1 MKALS
6 MTKLFFML
14 VTCVSLSVVVQADEL
29 ERAYQKE
36 YAFLKAQKAELEK
49 RFATDEVQHANEIQ
63 ASKEKVEALQEKL
76 IEVSEKAKASSEK
89 LDKLSKMLAEKGET
103 GGLTGNVVN
112 QARLAL
118 EPYGVKISDDN
129 KTTDVEKIKQAFG
142 SSMKLYSELSSLRN
156 EKGEFYLPDG
166 KKVEG
171 DIVKVG
177 NIAAYGISKE
187 AAGAL
192 APAGNGAY
200 KLWNAVGSADD
211 AKAMFAKEKTETI
224 DIFAYENL
232 DKEVD
237 YVTEKSFIDTMEDGG
252 VIGYIIFA
260 LGLFGLVLLGLR
272 VLNLMGAKTNVNEI
286 TQVVVDTLES
296 GEGSTVALEKIKGY
310 KGSTA
315 RVVKATLRNI
325 KKERAH
331 IEDVIMENI
340 LNESTQIDRFGSFV
354 LVIAAVA
361 PLMGLLGTVTGMIE
375 TFEVITEFGTG
386 DPKLLSGG
394 ISAALVTT
402 MQGLVVA
409 IPLLLIGN
417 LLSGWAQSIKDSM
430 EQNAL
435 HIVNL
440 YEKYRG

>member
-1 MKALS
+1 MKQFLTIFTLIAF
-6 MTKLFFML
+6 TA
-14 VTCVSLSVVVQADEL
+14 VTQAGEL

-49 RFATDEVQHANEIQ
+49 RLEADQLQQEKDLQL
-63 ASKEKVEALQEKL
+63 SKEKVEALQSTLLEISK
-76 IEVSEKAKASSEK
+76 EAKVSSEK
-89 LDKLSKMLAEKGET
+89 LEKLTKALADKEDN
-103 GGLTGNVVN
+103 GGLVGNVVN
-112 QARLAL
+112 QARLTL
-118 EPYGVKISDDN
+118 EPYGVKLADDN
-129 KTTDVEKIKQAFG
+129 KTTDVQKIGQAL
-142 SSMKLYSELSSLRN
+142 SVSTTLYRELSSLRN

-166 KKVEG
+166 KKVKG
-171 DIVKVG
+171 DIVRVG
-177 NIAAYGISKE
+177 NIAAYGIAQE

-192 APAGNGAY
+192 APAGNGSY
-200 KLWNAVGSADD
+200 KLWNAVGSSDD
-211 AKAMFAKEKTETI
+211 AKALYAKNPGNAV
-224 DIFAYENL
+224 DIFVYENL

-237 YVTEKSFIDTMEDGG
+237 YVKEKSFTDTLEDGG

-272 VLNLMGAKTNVNEI
+272 VINLMRASTNVNDI
-286 TQVVVDTLES
+286 TQVVIEKVES
-296 GEGSTVALEKIKGY
+296 GKKHEALDAIKGY
-310 KGSTA
+310 EGSTA
-315 RVVKATLRNI
+315 RVIKSALRNI
-325 KKERAH
+325 DKDREH
-331 IEDVIMENI
+331 VEDVIMENI

-375 TFEVITEFGTG
+375 TFDVITEFGTG

-402 MQGLVVA
+402 MQGLIVA

-440 YEKYRG
+440 YEKHRG

>member
-6 MTKLFFML
+6 ITKLFFAI
-14 VTCVSLSVVVQADEL
+14 VTFASLSATVHAGEL
-29 ERAYQKE
+29 EKAYQKE
-36 YAFLKAQKAELEK
+36 YAFLKAQKTELEK
-49 RFATDEVQHANEIQ
+49 RLATDTVQQEKEIQ
-63 ASKEKVEALQEKL
+63 ASKEKVEALQATL
-76 IEVSEKAKASSEK
+76 LEVSEKAKVSSEK
-89 LDKLSKMLAEKGET
+89 LEKISKILAEKEDT

-129 KTTDVEKIKQAFG
+129 KTTDVQKIQQAFG
-142 SSMKLYSELSSLRN
+142 TSIKLYSQLSSLRN

-192 APAGNGAY
+192 APAGDGNY

-211 AKAMFAKEKTETI
+211 AKAMFAKEKTDTV
-224 DIFAYENL
+224 DIFVYENL

-237 YVTEKSFIDTMEDGG
+237 YVTEKTFVDTMEDGG
-252 VIGYIIFA
+252 IIGYIIFA

-272 VLNLMGAKTNVNEI
+272 VINLMKASTNVQDI
-286 TQVVVDTLES
+286 TQIVVEKVES
-296 GEGSTVALEKIKGY
+296 GKKDEALDAIKGFE
-310 KGSTA
+310 GSTA
-315 RVVKATLRNI
+315 RVIKSTLRNI
-325 KKERAH
+325 DKNREH
-331 IEDVIMENI
+331 VEDVIMENI
-340 LNESTQIDRFGSFV
+340 LNESTQIDRYGSFV

-361 PLMGLLGTVTGMIE
+361 PLMGLLGTVTGMIT

-402 MQGLVVA
+402 MQGLIVA

>member
-6 MTKLFFML
+6 ITKLLLAFMT
-14 VTCVSLSVVVQADEL
+14 VVSISASAYAGEL

-36 YAFLKAQKAELEK
+36 YAFLKAQKVELEK
-49 RFATDEVQHANEIQ
+49 RLATDTVKQAKDLN
-63 ASKEKVEALQEKL
+63 ASKEKVEVLQAKL
-76 IEVSEKAKASSEK
+76 LDVSEQVKTSSEK
-89 LDKLSKMLAEKGET
+89 LEKVSKMLADKEET

-118 EPYGVKISDDN
+118 EPYGVKVSDDN
-129 KTTDVEKIKQAFG
+129 KTNDIQKIQKAF
-142 SSMKLYSELSSLRN
+142 STSIKLYSELSSLRN

-192 APAGNGAY
+192 APAGDGNY
-200 KLWNAVGSADD
+200 KLWNAVGSSDD

-224 DIFAYENL
+224 DIFTYENL

-237 YVTEKSFIDTMEDGG
+237 YVTEKTFMDTMADGG

-260 LGLFGLVLLGLR
+260 LGVFGLVLLGLR
-272 VLNLMGAKTNVNEI
+272 VINLIGAQTNVSEI
-286 TQVVVDTLES
+286 TQIVVDTLES
-296 GEGSTVALEKIKGY
+296 GEGSTVSLEKLKGY

-315 RVVKATLRNI
+315 RVIKATLRNI

-340 LNESTQIDRFGSFV
+340 LNESTQIDKFGSFV

-402 MQGLVVA
+402 MQGLIVA

-430 EQNAL
+430 EQSAL

>member
-6 MTKLFFML
+6 ITKLFFTI
-14 VTCVSLSVVVQADEL
+14 VTFVSLSASLQAGEL

-49 RFATDEVQHANEIQ
+49 RLEIDTVQQANELQ
-63 ASKEKVEALQEKL
+63 ASKEKVEALQAQL
-76 IEVSEKAKASSEK
+76 LEVSEKTKVSSEK
-89 LDKLSKMLAEKGET
+89 LEKLSKMLAEKEDN

-118 EPYGVKISDDN
+118 EPYGVKIADDN
-129 KTTDVEKIKQAFG
+129 TTNDVEKIKQAFG
-142 SSMKLYSELSSLRN
+142 RSITLYSELSSLRN
-156 EKGEFYLPDG
+156 EKGAFYLPDG
-166 KKVEG
+166 KKVQG

-177 NIAAYGISKE
+177 NIAAYGIAKE

-192 APAGNGAY
+192 APAGDGNY
-200 KLWNAVGSADD
+200 KLWNAVGSSDD

-237 YVTEKSFIDTMEDGG
+237 YVTEKTFVDTMEDGG
-252 VIGYIIFA
+252 IIGYIIFA

-272 VLNLMGAKTNVNEI
+272 VINLMRASTNVQDI
-286 TQVVVDTLES
+286 TQIVVEKVES
-296 GEGSTVALEKIKGY
+296 GKKDEALDAIKGFE
-310 KGSTA
+310 GSTA
-315 RVVKATLRNI
+315 RVIKSTLRNI
-325 KKERAH
+325 DKNREH
-331 IEDVIMENI
+331 VEDVIMENI
-340 LNESTQIDRFGSFV
+340 LNESTQIDKFGSFV

-402 MQGLVVA
+402 MQGLIVA

-430 EQNAL
+430 EQKAL

>member
-6 MTKLFFML
+6 ITKLFLSMMVL
-14 VTCVSLSVVVQADEL
+14 VSLSTVLQAGEL

-36 YAFLKAQKAELEK
+36 FAFLKAQKAEMEK
-49 RFATDEVQHANEIQ
+49 RLATDKVQQANETN
-63 ASKEKVEALQEKL
+63 ASKEKVEALQGKL
-76 IEVSEKAKASSEK
+76 LEVSEQAKVSSEK
-89 LDKLSKMLAEKGET
+89 LEKVSKVLAEKEEN
-103 GGLTGNVVN
+103 GGLTGNVVS

-118 EPYGVKISDDN
+118 EPYGVKVSDDN
-129 KTTDVEKIKQAFG
+129 KTNDIEKIQQAFD

-156 EKGEFYLPDG
+156 EKGAFYLPDG

-177 NIAAYGISKE
+177 NIAAYGIAKE

-192 APAGNGAY
+192 APAGDGNY
-200 KLWNAVGSADD
+200 KLWNAVGSSDD
-211 AKAMFAKEKTETI
+211 AKAMFAKEKTESI
-224 DIFAYENL
+224 DIFVYENL

-237 YVTEKSFIDTMEDGG
+237 YATEKNFGDTMQDGG
-252 VIGYIIFA
+252 LIGYITFA

-272 VLNLMGAKTNVNEI
+272 VMNLMKASTNVSEI
-286 TQVVVDTLES
+286 TQIVVDKVQS
-296 GEGSTVALEKIKGY
+296 GKKHEALDAIKGY
-310 KGSTA
+310 EGSTA
-315 RVVKATLRNI
+315 RVIKSALRNI
-325 KKERAH
+325 DKDREH
-331 IEDVIMENI
+331 VEDVIMENI

-354 LVIAAVA
+354 MVIAAVA
-361 PLMGLLGTVTGMIE
+361 PLLGLLGTVTGMIE
-375 TFEVITEFGTG
+375 TFEMITEFGTG

-402 MQGLVVA
+402 MQGLIVA
-409 IPLLLIGN
+409 IPLMLIGN
-417 LLSGWAQSIKDSM
+417 LLSGWAQNIKDSM

>member
-6 MTKLFFML
+6 ITKLFFAI
-14 VTCVSLSVVVQADEL
+14 VTFASLSAIVQAGEL
-29 ERAYQKE
+29 EKAYQKE
-36 YAFLKAQKAELEK
+36 YAFLKAQKTELEK
-49 RFATDEVQHANEIQ
+49 RLATDKVQQENEIQ
-63 ASKEKVEALQEKL
+63 ASKEKVEALQATL
-76 IEVSEKAKASSEK
+76 LEVSEKAKVSSEK
-89 LDKLSKMLAEKGET
+89 LEKISKILAEKEDT

-129 KTTDVEKIKQAFG
+129 KTTDVQKIQQAFG
-142 SSMKLYSELSSLRN
+142 TSIKLYSQLSSLRN

-192 APAGNGAY
+192 APAGDGNY

-211 AKAMFAKEKTETI
+211 AKAMFAKEKTDTVN
-224 DIFAYENL
+224 IFVYENL

-237 YVTEKSFIDTMEDGG
+237 YVTEKTFVDTMEDGG
-252 VIGYIIFA
+252 IIGYIIFA

-272 VLNLMGAKTNVNEI
+272 VINLMKASTNVQDI
-286 TQVVVDTLES
+286 TQIVVEKVES
-296 GEGSTVALEKIKGY
+296 GKKDEALDAIKGFE
-310 KGSTA
+310 GSTA
-315 RVVKATLRNI
+315 RVIKSTLRNI
-325 KKERAH
+325 DKNREH
-331 IEDVIMENI
+331 VEDVIMENI
-340 LNESTQIDRFGSFV
+340 LNESTQIDKFGSFV

-402 MQGLVVA
+402 MQGLIVA

>member
-129 KTTDVEKIKQAFG
+129 KTTDVEKIQQALG
-142 SSMKLYSELSSLRN
+142 TSMKLYSQLSSLRN

>member
-6 MTKLFFML
+6 ITKLFFAI
-14 VTCVSLSVVVQADEL
+14 VAVASLSATVHAGEL
-29 ERAYQKE
+29 EKAYQKE
-36 YAFLKAQKAELEK
+36 YAFLKAQKTELEK
-49 RFATDEVQHANEIQ
+49 RLATDKVQQAEEIQ
-63 ASKEKVEALQEKL
+63 ASKEKVESLQAKL
-76 IEVSEKAKASSEK
+76 LEVSEKAKTNSEK
-89 LDKLSKMLAEKGET
+89 LDKLTKMLAEKEDT

-129 KTTDVEKIKQAFG
+129 KTTDVQKIQQAFG
-142 SSMKLYSELSSLRN
+142 SSIKLYDTLSSLRN

-192 APAGNGAY
+192 APAGDGNY

-211 AKAMFAKEKTETI
+211 AKAMFAKEKTDTV
-224 DIFAYENL
+224 DIFVYENL

-237 YVTEKSFIDTMEDGG
+237 YVTEKTFADTMEDGG
-252 VIGYIIFA
+252 IIGYIIFA
-260 LGLFGLVLLGLR
+260 LGIFGLALLGLR
-272 VLNLMGAKTNVNEI
+272 VINLMKASTNVQDI
-286 TQVVVDTLES
+286 TQIVVEKVES
-296 GEGSTVALEKIKGY
+296 GKKDEALDAIKGFE
-310 KGSTA
+310 GSTA
-315 RVVKATLRNI
+315 RVIKSTLRNI
-325 KKERAH
+325 DKNREH
-331 IEDVIMENI
+331 VEDVIMENI
-340 LNESTQIDRFGSFV
+340 LNESTQIDKFGSFV

-361 PLMGLLGTVTGMIE
+361 PLMGLLGTVTGMIQ

-402 MQGLVVA
+402 MQGLIVA

-440 YEKYRG
+440 YEKFRG

>member
-1 MKALS
+1 MRATSIITAIIALFI
-6 MTKLFFML
+6 T
-14 VTCVSLSVVVQADEL
+14 TATVQASEL
-29 ERAYQKE
+29 DRAYQKE

-49 RFATDEVQHANEIQ
+49 RLETNTVNHE
-63 ASKEKVEALQEKL
+63 KELETAKMKVEALQGKLLQVSSEVKSSNEKL
-76 IEVSEKAKASSEK
+76 TKLTKVLGEKE
-89 LDKLSKMLAEKGET
+89 EN
-103 GGLTGNVVN
+103 GGLTSNVVN
-112 QARLAL
+112 QARLSL
-118 EPYGVKISDDN
+118 EPYGVKISDSN
-129 KTTDVEKIKQAFG
+129 KATDVEKLEKAFA
-142 SSMKLYSELSSLRN
+142 SSTKLYGDFSSLSN
-156 EKGEFYLPDG
+156 AKGEFYLPDG

-187 AAGAL
+187 GAGAL

-200 KLWNAVGSADD
+200 KLWNAVGSSDD
-211 AKAMFAKEKTETI
+211 AKALFAEEMRESV
-224 DIFAYENL
+224 DIFVYENL

-237 YVTEKSFIDTMEDGG
+237 YIQEKGFVDTLEDGG
-252 VIGYIIFA
+252 IIGYIIFA
-260 LGLFGLVLLGLR
+260 LGIFGLLLLALR
-272 VLNLMGAKTNVNEI
+272 VFVLSNASSNVKNI
-286 TQVVVDTLES
+286 AQIVVDTFES
-296 GEGSTVALEKIKGY
+296 GEGSTVALEKLKSY

-315 RVVKATLRNI
+315 RVIKATLRNI
-325 KKERAH
+325 KKDRAH
-331 IEDVIMENI
+331 VEDIIMENI

-375 TFEVITEFGTG
+375 TFDVITEFGTG

-402 MQGLVVA
+402 MQGLIVA

-440 YEKYRG
+440 YEKHRG

>member
-1 MKALS
+1 M
-6 MTKLFFML
+6 
-14 VTCVSLSVVVQADEL
+14 
-29 ERAYQKE
+29 
-36 YAFLKAQKAELEK
+36 
-49 RFATDEVQHANEIQ
+49 
-63 ASKEKVEALQEKL
+63 EALQGKLLQVSSDVKSSNEKL
-76 IEVSEKAKASSEK
+76 AKLTKVLGEKE
-89 LDKLSKMLAEKGET
+89 EN
-103 GGLTGNVVN
+103 GGLTSNVVN
-112 QARLAL
+112 QARLSL
-118 EPYGVKISDDN
+118 EPYGVKISDSN
-129 KTTDVEKIKQAFG
+129 KTTYVEKLEKEFA
-142 SSMKLYSELSSLRN
+142 SSTKLYCDISSLSN
-156 EKGEFYLPDG
+156 TKGEFYLPDG

-177 NIAAYGISKE
+177 NVAAYGISKE

-200 KLWNAVGSADD
+200 KLWNAVGSSDD
-211 AKAMFAKEKTETI
+211 AKALFAEEMRESV
-224 DIFAYENL
+224 DIFVYENL

-237 YVTEKSFIDTMEDGG
+237 YIQEKGFVDTLEDGG
-252 VIGYIIFA
+252 IIGYIIFA
-260 LGLFGLVLLGLR
+260 LGIFGLILLALR
-272 VLNLMGAKTNVNEI
+272 VFVLSNASSNVKNI
-286 TQVVVDTLES
+286 AQIVVDTFES
-296 GEGSTVALEKIKGY
+296 GEGSTVALEKLKSY

-315 RVVKATLRNI
+315 RVIKATLRNI
-325 KKERAH
+325 KKDRAH
-331 IEDVIMENI
+331 VEDIIMENI

-375 TFEVITEFGTG
+375 TFDVITEFGTG

-402 MQGLVVA
+402 MQGLIVA

-440 YEKYRG
+440 YEKHRG

>member
-1 MKALS
+1 MKA
-6 MTKLFFML
+6 MIMKLFLPIFVLFAL
-14 VTCVSLSVVVQADEL
+14 VSAAHAGEL

-49 RFATDEVQHANEIQ
+49 RLESDTLQQEKELALT
-63 ASKEKVEALQEKL
+63 KEKVEALQSALLDVSKEAKEKGDRLEKL
-76 IEVSEKAKASSEK
+76 TKALA
-89 LDKLSKMLAEKGET
+89 DKKDNS
-103 GGLTGNVVN
+103 GLVGNVLN
-112 QARLAL
+112 QARLTL
-118 EPYGVKISDDN
+118 EPYGIKLADDN
-129 KTTDVEKIKQAFG
+129 KTSDIEKIVQAL
-142 SSMKLYSELSSLRN
+142 SVSTKLYGELSSLRN

-166 KKVEG
+166 KKVQG

-177 NIAAYGISKE
+177 NVAAYGISKE

-200 KLWNAVGSADD
+200 KLWNAVGSSDD
-211 AKAMFAKEKTETI
+211 AKAIYAKKPGNTI
-224 DIFAYENL
+224 DIFVYENL
-232 DKEVD
+232 DKEVE
-237 YVTEKSFIDTMEDGG
+237 YVNEKTFADTLEAGG
-252 VIGYIIFA
+252 IIGYIIFA
-260 LGLFGLVLLGLR
+260 LGLFGLALLGLR
-272 VLNLMGAKTNVNEI
+272 VMKLMKASSNVNEI
-286 TQVVVDTLES
+286 TQIVIDKVES
-296 GEGSTVALEKIKGY
+296 GKKHEALEAIKGY
-310 KGSTA
+310 EGSTA
-315 RVVKATLRNI
+315 RVIKSALRNI
-325 KKERAH
+325 DRDREH
-331 IEDVIMENI
+331 VEDVIMENI

-375 TFEVITEFGTG
+375 TFDVITEFGTG

-402 MQGLVVA
+402 MQGLIVA

-417 LLSGWAQSIKDSM
+417 LLSGWAQGIKDSM

>member
-1 MKALS
+1 MKVLS
-6 MTKLFFML
+6 MNKLFFAI
-14 VTCVSLSVVVQADEL
+14 VAFISFWVSVQAGEL
-29 ERAYQKE
+29 ESAYQKE
-36 YAFLKAQKAELEK
+36 YAFLKAQKAELET
-49 RFATDEVQHANEIQ
+49 RLATDKVQQKNDIQ
-63 ASKEKVEALQEKL
+63 ASKEKVEVLQVQL
-76 IEVSEKAKASSEK
+76 LEVSAKVKTSSEK
-89 LDKLSKMLAEKGET
+89 LEKFTKMLAEKEET

-118 EPYGVKISDDN
+118 EPYGVKVLDDN
-129 KTTDVEKIKQAFG
+129 KINDVDKIKQAFG
-142 SSMKLYSELSSLRN
+142 SSIKLNRELSSLGN

-166 KKVEG
+166 RKVKG

-177 NIAAYGISKE
+177 NIAAYGISQE

-192 APAGNGAY
+192 APAGDGNY

-232 DKEVD
+232 DKEAD
-237 YVTEKSFIDTMEDGG
+237 YVTEKTFIDTMEDGG
-252 VIGYIIFA
+252 VIGYIIFT

-272 VLNLMGAKTNVNEI
+272 VINLMGAKTNVHEI
-286 TQVVVDTLES
+286 TQIVVDTLES
-296 GEGSTVALEKIKGY
+296 GEGSTVSLEKLKGY

-315 RVVKATLRNI
+315 RVIKATLRNI

-361 PLMGLLGTVTGMIE
+361 PLLGLLGTVTGMIE

-402 MQGLVVA
+402 MQGLIVA

-430 EQNAL
+430 EQSAL

>member
-6 MTKLFFML
+6 MTKLFFAI
-14 VTCVSLSVVVQADEL
+14 VTFLSLSIAAEAGEL

-49 RFATDEVQHANEIQ
+49 RLVTDKEQQANELN

-76 IEVSEKAKASSEK
+76 LEVSAKAKTRSEK
-89 LDKLSKMLAEKGET
+89 LEKLSKVLAEKEET

-118 EPYGVKISDDN
+118 EPYGVKVSDDN
-129 KTTDVEKIKQAFG
+129 KTNDVEKIQQAFG
-142 SSMKLYSELSSLRN
+142 TSIKLYSELSSLRN

-177 NIAAYGISKE
+177 NVAAYGISQE

-192 APAGNGAY
+192 APAGNGNY
-200 KLWNAVGSADD
+200 KLWNAVGSSDD

-224 DIFAYENL
+224 DIFVYENL

-237 YVTEKSFIDTMEDGG
+237 YVTEKTFVDTMEDGG
-252 VIGYIIFA
+252 IIGYIIFA
-260 LGLFGLVLLGLR
+260 LGIFGLVLLGLR
-272 VLNLMGAKTNVNEI
+272 VINLLRAKTNVNEI
-286 TQVVVDTLES
+286 TQIVVDTFES
-296 GEGSTVALEKIKGY
+296 GEGSTVALEKLKGY

-315 RVVKATLRNI
+315 RVIKATLRNI
-325 KKERAH
+325 KKEREH
-331 IEDVIMENI
+331 VEDVIMENI

-402 MQGLVVA
+402 MQGLIVA

-430 EQNAL
+430 EQSAL